1 MWPLAVLILLLG
13 MTAGLTACG
22 SQALLTGASL
32 SASTISPNGTGLQDH
47 IDLNYSLGQAGKICI
62 AVQTAAGQPIFI
74 HKDIDRQPGDYTLNF
89 RGLVAADNG
98 DMRVLPDG
106 QYKML
111 LSVAGANGQKED
123 QSFDFAVKDADTALP
138 QVTEASA
145 YPQTISPNYD
155 AIDDVAQI
163 SFRLSKKANVSV
175 FVGKPGGQRYIIK
188 SFEKADPA
196 EYKVTFNGTTAEGK
210 LLDNGDYQFF
220 IVATDTAGNQV
231 TQTGPVS
238 IQNGG
243 QPQIKVLDVQFEP
256 QRLMQGQTVKVT
268 IRVKNMGKVVLRT
281 QGPDPGF
288 TYTTNETFASVNNGQ
303 YVDKAGLWRV
313 GVDWDGNSGSGPRRY
328 PFRWGLGRDLQ
339 PGEEATITGN
349 ITILQNEKQMSFYAG
364 VIQEGIGFP
373 ADQLGRTLIEVGL

>member
-1 MWPLAVLILLLG
+1 MLMIAFA
-13 MTAGLTACG
+13 AGLTACG

-47 IDLNYSLGQAGKICI
+47 IDLNYSLGQAGKVSI
-62 AVQTAAGQPIFI
+62 AVQNAAGQPAII
-74 HKDIDRQPGDYTLNF
+74 HKDVDRQPGDYVLNF

-111 LSVAGANGQKED
+111 LSIAGSGGQKED
-123 QSFDFAVKDADTALP
+123 RSFDFTVKNADTTLP
-138 QVTEASA
+138 EVTEASA
-145 YPQTISPNYD
+145 FPQTISPNYD

-175 FVGKPGGQRYIIK
+175 FVGKPDGQRYIIK

-256 QRLMQGQTVKVT
+256 QKLMQGQTIKLT
-268 IRVKNMGKVVLRT
+268 IRVKNTGKVVLRT
-281 QGPDPGF
+281 QGPEPGF
-288 TYTTNETFASVNNGQ
+288 TYTTNDTFASINNGQ

-328 PFRWGLGRDLQ
+328 PFRWGLGKDLQ

-373 ADQLGRTLIEVGL
+373 ADQLGRTLINVGL